1 MENKVSK
8 ILKEIQPS
16 KREQLKAQKIEQVKL
31 GTIDEIEELRVG
43 FEQSFNEAQG
53 LREVSE
59 EYIEM
64 IDEYRDEIGR
74 IDEYVI
80 NGTATDLEEYA
91 DDLREKL
98 IEVSQTADEL
108 GIDPDSIV
116 NGFTRL
122 LQQVDEAS
130 AIYEGARASYTEV
143 VNYSGFLNNFWR

>member
-31 GTIDEIEELRVG
+31 GTIDEIEELRVD
-43 FEQSFNEAQG
+43 FEQSFDDAQG

-80 NGTATDLEEYA
+80 NGTATELEEYA

-98 IEVSQTADEL
+98 IEVSEKADEL
-108 GIDPDSIV
+108 GIDPDSFV
-116 NGFTRL
+116 DGFTRL

-130 AIYEGARASYTEV
+130 VVYEDARASYTEV